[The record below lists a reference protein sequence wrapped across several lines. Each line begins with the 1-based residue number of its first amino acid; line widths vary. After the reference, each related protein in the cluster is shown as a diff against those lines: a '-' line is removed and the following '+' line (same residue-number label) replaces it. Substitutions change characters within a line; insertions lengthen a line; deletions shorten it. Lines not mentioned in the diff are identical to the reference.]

1 MPNYEYKVLP
11 APSRGEKAKGVKGNE
26 ARFAHA
32 IEKLMNEMASGGWEY
47 QRAETLPSEERSGLT
62 GSVTVWRTMLVFRRA
77 IGDGDAEL
85 KPRMLEAP
93 APKPA
98 PSISTAAP
106 AAAAVAAPAV
116 TPRDA
121 RPAQEP
127 RTDEPRAATEQ
138 TEPATQEPQEA
149 PIDELSAAL
158 ASAPVPT
165 EPAPADPTDADQNE
179 ADQPGDTANLQHAL
193 QPGPAPEKPSAPEG
207 WHDNGVEE
215 TEQVRDL
222 SAILR
227 ARAAQSPDDPDD
239 R

>member
-77 IGDGDAEL
+77 TGDGDAEL

-116 TPRDA
+116 TSRDA

-127 RTDEPRAATEQ
+127 RTDEPRAA